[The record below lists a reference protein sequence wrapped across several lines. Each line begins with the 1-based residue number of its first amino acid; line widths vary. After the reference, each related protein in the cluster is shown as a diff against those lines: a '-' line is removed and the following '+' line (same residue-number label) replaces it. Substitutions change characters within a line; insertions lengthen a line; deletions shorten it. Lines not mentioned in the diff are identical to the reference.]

1 MDGRF
6 IEAMLIIEGIR
17 NEHIEEV
24 YEYYKDGY
32 WSKDDFR
39 YEPEDGFECIESFR
53 KWDFDQYMNGAYHYG
68 FVLGLE
74 TALRH
79 ISYEQHKEEEE

>member
-24 YEYYKDGY
+24 WEYYKDGY

>member
-17 NEHIEEV
+17 NQHIEEV
-24 YEYYKDGY
+24 WEYYKDGY

-53 KWDFDQYMNGAYHYG
+53 KWDFDEYMNGAYHYG